1 MDIRI
6 FGCLFFALMSIV
18 LRATFSILIC
28 LYIYVFFKLDF
39 KVSRKENIMKNTKI
53 IGLGIYVMVENNPK
67 YFYSKWVKVFGFGSK
82 LIISNPVSC

>member
-1 MDIRI
+1 
-6 FGCLFFALMSIV
+6 
-18 LRATFSILIC
+18 
-28 LYIYVFFKLDF
+28 
-39 KVSRKENIMKNTKI
+39 MKNTKI